1 MIKVY
6 LLENEEAL
14 LIEAT
19 KSIMKSVMKLAH

>member
-14 LIEAT
+14 LIVAT
-19 KSIMKSVMKLAH
+19 KSIMKSVMKLVH